1 VGVHE
6 PSGRVVVP
14 VAHRHRHRPQAIRH
28 TPSATEE
35 PIVTLG
41 ASDHTVH
48 RDHHHNVWD
57 HAIDPVLEV
66 APGATVELETVDA
79 SGGQLHRGSDA
90 SALADL
96 DFARV
101 NPVTGPVY
109 VGGARPGDVLEVEV
123 LALSPSTWGWTG
135 IIPGFGLLAD
145 DFPDPWLRIWDLSAE
160 ADTARFAD
168 GIEVPLA
175 PFPGTIGV
183 APAAAGEH
191 PIVPPDDWGGNLDIK
206 HLTVGTT
213 LYLPVGVDG
222 ALFSV
227 GDTHAAQGDGEVCG
241 TAIESPMRIA
251 VRLDV
256 RRDLTLRQPA
266 FETFGTAPG
275 DQASGGAFVTTGVSD
290 DLLDAARRATTAM
303 IDHLGATVGLPAEE
317 AYALCSVAVDLR
329 IHEVVDQPHW
339 VVGAW
344 LPKAIVAG

>member
-1 VGVHE
+1 M
-6 PSGRVVVP
+6 
-14 VAHRHRHRPQAIRH
+14 
-28 TPSATEE
+28 
-35 PIVTLG
+35 TLG

-48 RDHHHNVWD
+48 QAQHHNVWD
-57 HAIDPVLEV
+57 HSIEPVLEV
-66 APGATVELETVDA
+66 APGATVELETVDS

-90 SALADL
+90 SDLGGL

-101 NPVTGPVY
+101 NPVTGPVF

-123 LALSPSTWGWTG
+123 LGLSPSNWGWTAL
-135 IIPGFGLLAD
+135 IPGFGLLAD
-145 DFPDPWLRIWDLSAE
+145 EFPDPWLRIWDLDPEGDA
-160 ADTARFAD
+160 ARFAD

-183 APAAAGEH
+183 APAAPGEH

-213 LYLPVGVDG
+213 LYLPVGVEG

-241 TAIESPMRIA
+241 TAIESRMRIA
-251 VRLDV
+251 LRFRL
-256 RRDLTLRQPA
+256 RRDLRLRFPA
-266 FETFGTAPG
+266 FETFGAAPG
-275 DQASGGAFVTTGVSD
+275 DRATSGSFVTTGVGP
-290 DLLDAARRATTAM
+290 DLMGAARDAVSGMIDRLMATTRLSA
-303 IDHLGATVGLPAEE
+303 DE

-329 IHEVVDQPHW
+329 VHEVVDAPNW

-344 LPKAIVAG
+344 LPHGVVHG

>member
-1 VGVHE
+1 M
-6 PSGRVVVP
+6 
-14 VAHRHRHRPQAIRH
+14 
-28 TPSATEE
+28 
-35 PIVTLG
+35 TLG

-48 RDHHHNVWD
+48 QAQHHNVWD
-57 HAIDPVLEV
+57 HSIEPVLEV
-66 APGATVELETVDA
+66 APGATVELETVDS

-90 SALADL
+90 SDLGGL

-101 NPVTGPVY
+101 NPVTGPVF

-123 LALSPSTWGWTG
+123 LGLSPSNWGWTAL
-135 IIPGFGLLAD
+135 IPGFGLLAD
-145 DFPDPWLRIWDLSAE
+145 EFPDPWLRIWDLDPEGDA
-160 ADTARFAD
+160 ARFAD

-183 APAAAGEH
+183 APAAPGEH

-213 LYLPVGVDG
+213 LYLPVGVEG

-266 FETFGTAPG
+266 FETFGAAPG
-275 DQASGGAFVTTGVSD
+275 DQASGGSFVTTGVSG

-303 IDHLGATVGLPAEE
+303 IDHLGTTVGLAPAE

-329 IHEVVDQPHW
+329 VHEVVDQPNW

-344 LPKAIVAG
+344 LPRSVVAG